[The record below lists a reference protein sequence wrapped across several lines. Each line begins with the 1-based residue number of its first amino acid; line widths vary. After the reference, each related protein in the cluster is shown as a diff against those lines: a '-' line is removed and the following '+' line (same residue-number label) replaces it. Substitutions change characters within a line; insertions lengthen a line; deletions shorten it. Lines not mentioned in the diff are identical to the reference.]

1 MIDEVGQFPP
11 QPVRDVHWD
20 IGIPSELPYTV
31 ASLPFRGT
39 VPETASFGI
48 TVPIAEQ
55 QIVEETDLDKTQ
67 VCIAELS
74 NPRIYAWW
82 INIWHVGW
90 KLLQMSHMNFSILD
104 LKKFETFQ
112 IISASKS

>member
-74 NPRIYAWW
+74 NLGIYAWC
-82 INIWHVGW
+82 INIV
-90 KLLQMSHMNFSILD
+90 KEKPTKMLFCVPFSNFFDQFFKNILIWN
-104 LKKFETFQ
+104 Q
-112 IISASKS
+112 

>member
-74 NPRIYAWW
+74 NLGIYAWC
-82 INIWHVGW
+82 INIVKEKKKHFVFHFRIFFDQFF
-90 KLLQMSHMNFSILD
+90 KNLLIWNQ
-104 LKKFETFQ
+104 
-112 IISASKS
+112 

>member
-31 ASLPFRGT
+31 ASLPFRGS

-55 QIVEETDLDKTQ
+55 QIVEEEDLYKSQ
-67 VCIAELS
+67 VCFAYLLIWMFDNILSIFRILFKMLS
-74 NPRIYAWW
+74 N
-82 INIWHVGW
+82 
-90 KLLQMSHMNFSILD
+90 K
-104 LKKFETFQ
+104 
-112 IISASKS
+112 

>member
-1 MIDEVGQFPP
+1 MMIDEVGQFPP

-31 ASLPFRGT
+31 ASLPFRGS

-74 NPRIYAWW
+74 NLGIYA
-82 INIWHVGW
+82 
-90 KLLQMSHMNFSILD
+90 
-104 LKKFETFQ
+104 
-112 IISASKS
+112 